1 MRNIQKLILLHF
13 FPRRRHFNMQVLEVI
28 VKQVIIIGVVP
39 VKVSSCYRG
48 GFPLTFHPGLL

>member
-1 MRNIQKLILLHF
+1 
-13 FPRRRHFNMQVLEVI
+13 MQVLEVT